1 LHKNDK
7 KSATKLQYEYDA
19 TVKKALKKKVKI
31 PCQLV
36 IVTSM
41 MKIMPGPK
49 SIITLAPS
57 ARQIHAA
64 RTALD
69 WTQTDLCKAAGVG
82 IATIKRL
89 ELNHREDDLSRVMQY
104 NTLAK
109 IVGALEHSGIEFTF
123 AEKRRGISFRG

>member
-1 LHKNDK
+1 M
-7 KSATKLQYEYDA
+7 
-19 TVKKALKKKVKI
+19 I
-31 PCQLV
+31 C
-36 IVTSM
+36 
-41 MKIMPGPK
+41 IMQAPK
-49 SIITLAPS
+49 SITIRVPS

-89 ELNHREDDLSRVMQY
+89 EFNHRESDLSQIMQY

-109 IVGALEHSGIEFTF
+109 IVNALEQAGIEFTF
-123 AEKRRGISFRG
+123 ADGRRGISFKG

>member
-1 LHKNDK
+1 MVRIWRNR
-7 KSATKLQYEYDA
+7 EE
-19 TVKKALKKKVKI
+19 ALKKKEKI

-36 IVTSM
+36 IITSM
-41 MKIMPGPK
+41 MKIMAVPK